1 MRRGST
7 LGVFAVP
14 AVGLGIVGYI
24 STRPEATAGQQPA
37 VQPGAQPGLPPVAQ
51 PAGRPDAGAPA
62 GMPKYTVIDTE
73 GTNLLVVDNA
83 KNVLYFYTCDQ
94 GKSAGEALKL
104 RGSIDLNQVGQ
115 PTITPKGH
123 AKTEPKGDRPRG
135 DRPGGD
141 K

>member
-1 MRRGST
+1 MRRGFT
-7 LGVFAVP
+7 LGAVAAL
-14 AVGLGIVGYI
+14 AVGLGIVGYV
-24 STRPEATAGQQPA
+24 STQPAATAGQQPA
-37 VQPGAQPGLPPVAQ
+37 IQPGGQPGA
-51 PAGRPDAGAPA
+51 RPDAGAPA
-62 GMPKYTVIDTE
+62 GVPKYTVVDTE

-115 PTITPKGH
+115 PTIKPQGQPTEEPKGSR
-123 AKTEPKGDRPRG
+123 PKGDRPE
-135 DRPGGD
+135 GD

>member
-1 MRRGST
+1 MQRGFT
-7 LGVFAVP
+7 LGAVAAL

-24 STRPEATAGQQPA
+24 STQPAATAGQQPV
-37 VQPGAQPGLPPVAQ
+37 VQPAQPVIQ
-51 PAGRPDAGAPA
+51 PAGGQFAG
-62 GMPKYTVIDTE
+62 GPKYTVVNTE

-94 GKSAGEALKL
+94 GKSAGEVLKL

-115 PTITPKGH
+115 PTIKPKGQP
-123 AKTEPKGDRPRG
+123 TEDLKGDRPRG
-135 DRPGGD
+135 DRPEPD